1 MTSLLVTVALFLIGA
16 ALCVGGYLFFKEAF
30 YLLGLLA
37 GLSVG
42 VFALGNDAIPGQW
55 DLAVLIIAPL
65 VGLVLAMWI
74 RTMAITVFGAALGF
88 AVGWL
93 VAGISVPPV
102 TNLAN
107 PVLAAAVV
115 VGIIAAF
122 FLETPIMMFA
132 SASWGATLL
141 TIVFNGQL
149 FAGETPE
156 AVLAS
161 GLPMVY
167 WVLLVFGLGTQLG
180 LWYYLRTRLDDG
192 QTLKGL
198 IMRRVGRRIGSLRN

>member
-55 DLAVLIIAPL
+55 DLAVLVVAPL